1 MKTLTQ
7 LFSKYV
13 PGPEVKA
20 FFDEATEYCVK
31 KSNKRNNAYE
41 IEVSLTRI
49 VSRRVL
55 YEAEDKIRE
64 SI

>member
-31 KSNKRNNAYE
+31 KSNKFSVAG
-41 IEVSLTRI
+41 
-49 VSRRVL
+49 
-55 YEAEDKIRE
+55 
-64 SI
+64 SIQTSGSNGPDEQLS